1 MPAEPRTPSQ
11 NSPFAPIPQRPER
24 RTGRTYADPT
34 GGRAVGRVRK
44 EDKDGA
50 IARARAARRALLE
63 GRTP

>member
-1 MPAEPRTPSQ
+1 MTRTP
-11 NSPFAPIPQRPER
+11 NDNNPLAPPYQRPER

-63 GRTP
+63 ERQR